1 MNGGLYKFCISTIVD
16 GRKLRN
22 FASKGSGHVSEAR
35 VWKTGQALFHDAHGI
50 DSEMPVIFSDAGYNT
65 EKLLLWAILRQIE
78 SNGNGTSF
86 KFDNVK
92 KIRGKHERQELIL
105 RSTGKRIAA
114 KFIRPMQ
121 SASRPTSLSK
131 R

>member
-114 KFIRPMQ
+114 KFIRPY
-121 SASRPTSLSK
+121 AICLTPDFLE
-131 R
+131 